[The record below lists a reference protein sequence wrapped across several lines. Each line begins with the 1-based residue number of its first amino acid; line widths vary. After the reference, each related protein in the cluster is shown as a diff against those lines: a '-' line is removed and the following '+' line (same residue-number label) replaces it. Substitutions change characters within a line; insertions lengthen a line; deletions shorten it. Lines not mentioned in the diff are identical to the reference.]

1 VAHKILIVEDDAL
14 MQDFLKETLSRLE
27 LAVDAASTGEEAL
40 QKIQSADYDV
50 ILSDLRMPALSGI
63 EVLKAAISHQPESKV
78 VMMTAYGTVES
89 AVEAMKLGAFDYV
102 TKPIS
107 ADEVE
112 IVIKRALEYKKLQ
125 WENQQLRTEIAGRYR
140 FDNIVGKSSLMQKVF
155 QQIEVV
161 AESNSTVLITGETG
175 TGKEIVAKAV
185 HYNSQRKDFPFLSI
199 NCASIPEGLIESELF
214 GHEKGAFTGAI
225 KTNLGRFEL
234 AHGGTILLDEI
245 SETSPALQAKLL
257 RVLQEK
263 QFERLGSGSPIQ
275 VDVRVIATSN
285 RDLGGQIKSGKF
297 REDLFYR
304 LNVLPLHLPPL
315 RERKEDIPL
324 LIDFFLERYN
334 KESGKQVQ
342 KVEEKALLVLMN
354 YAWPG
359 NVRELENYIERAV
372 VVSKKPVLTLSDF
385 PIELLYPP
393 AEESEDGGGQSL
405 AAAEKNLILKTLRES
420 NDNRTKTAEKLGIT
434 TRTLRNK
441 LKEYGMQ

>member
-1 VAHKILIVEDDAL
+1 MSHKILIVEDDAL

-27 LAVDAASTGEEAL
+27 LSVEAASTGEEAL
-40 QKIQSADYDV
+40 EKIQSVDYDV

-63 EVLKAAISHQPESKV
+63 DVLKAAKSHQPESKV
-78 VMMTAYGTVES
+78 VMMTAYGTVKS

-112 IVIKRALEYKKLQ
+112 LVIKRALEFKKLQ
-125 WENQQLRTEIAGRYR
+125 IENKQLRSEVAGKYR
-140 FDNIVGKSSLMQKVF
+140 FDNIVGKSALMQKVF

-161 AESNSTVLITGETG
+161 AQSNSTVLITGETG
-175 TGKEIVAKAV
+175 TGKEIVAKAI
-185 HYNSQRKDFPFLSI
+185 HYNSDRKDFPFISI
-199 NCASIPEGLIESELF
+199 NCAAIPEGLIESELF

-225 KTNLGRFEL
+225 RTNLGRFEL
-234 AHGGTILLDEI
+234 AHGGTMLLDEI

-263 QFERLGSGSPIQ
+263 QFERLGSGTPIQ

-285 RDLGGQIKSGKF
+285 RDLQEQVKAGKF

-304 LNVLPLHLPPL
+304 LNVLPIHMPPV

-324 LIDFFLERYN
+324 LVDFFLERYN
-334 KESGKQVQ
+334 QQAGKQVE
-342 KVEEKALLVLMN
+342 KVDEKALEILMN
-354 YAWPG
+354 YHWPG
-359 NVRELENYIERAV
+359 NVRELENYVERAV
-372 VVSKKPVLTLSDF
+372 VVSKKNVLTGSDF
-385 PIELLYPP
+385 PRELIYPP
-393 AEESEDGGGQSL
+393 GEPGALDGEQSL
-405 AAAEKNLILKTLRES
+405 AQAEKSLILKTLREC
-420 NDNRTKTAEKLGIT
+420 NDNRTKAAEKLGIT

-441 LKEYGMQ
+441 LKEYGMK